1 MATTSQRVKQALVGC
16 GKRQVDM
23 AEYFGISRQAMSNK
37 VARDS
42 WSAYDLA
49 KVAEFVGGKLAI
61 IMPDGQQIVIDAP
74 PTDDKEVAPGD

>member
-1 MATTSQRVKQALVGC
+1 MASVSQRVKQALAGC
-16 GKRQVDM
+16 GKRQIEM

-49 KVAEFVGGKLAI
+49 KAAQFVGGELAI
-61 IMPDGQQIVIDAP
+61 IMPDGQRIVVDP
-74 PTDDKEVAPGD
+74 PKTEEDPNAV